1 MREKGKIS
9 RRAFLKTAVAG
20 IGGMTLTLNGGGA
33 AAQEKSPAKP
43 KPAKKVL
50 GVDVIKVG
58 GQGVIS
64 GAHADYGWQIQS
76 GAILAI
82 EEVNAKGGILGR
94 QIELRIEDN
103 QSTNPGTVLAYSK
116 LTGEG
121 DITAVVGPI
130 RSTQIQAASPTIQ
143 KGGIPALVGGTDPS
157 LTKVNNPWIFRVR
170 PNDSYSSRVIADFGV
185 NSLKLK
191 KWAIVHSTDAFGSGG
206 MKALTAA
213 LQSYGVTPVLIQGY
227 TNNSQDFTPIVL
239 AIKKSGA
246 DILATYMTNSPDVGI
261 FAKQLRQLGVG
272 IPWVGSPSIVTDT
285 AMKLAGPALHGTY
298 AVADFTPGSSAEA
311 KSFAEKYKAKYK
323 LDADVYSSWAYDA
336 VFVLKNAIEAAKGT
350 EPEKLRAAL
359 LAICGWKGVEGTY
372 CFDKNGDGL
381 HGYNVVRNEN
391 GKVTYLKHIDFKD

>member
-1 MREKGKIS
+1 MHHIARS
-9 RRAFLKTAVAG
+9 AVAASLAAVLSVPALG
-20 IGGMTLTLNGGGA
+20 ADPIKIGLVNETTGPNAEAGAYTVNGTR
-33 AAQEKSPAKP
+33 
-43 KPAKKVL
+43 
-50 GVDVIKVG
+50 
-58 GQGVIS
+58 
-64 GAHADYGWQIQS
+64 
-76 GAILAI
+76 LAV

-121 DITAVVGPI
+121 DITAIVGPI

-206 MKALTAA
+206 MKALSAA
-213 LQSYGVTPVLIQGY
+213 LQGYGITPVLVQGY

-311 KSFAEKYKAKYK
+311 KLLRRRSTRPST
-323 LDADVYSSWAYDA
+323 SS
-336 VFVLKNAIEAAKGT
+336 T
-350 EPEKLRAAL
+350 RTCTRAGPTTRSM
-359 LAICGWKGVEGTY
+359 C
-372 CFDKNGDGL
+372 
-381 HGYNVVRNEN
+381 
-391 GKVTYLKHIDFKD
+391 